1 MRYSASVK
9 GFFSEELDYTSIP
22 GDCVEI
28 TDGDYELLMDG
39 QASGFEIVPDPDKPG
54 YPKLRPVSS
63 VAQTPVNPDAPTEP
77 VIIPP
82 V

>member
-1 MRYSASVK
+1 MRYSASTK
-9 GFFSEELDYTSIP
+9 GFYASDIDYESVP
-22 GDCVEI
+22 EDCVEI
-28 TDGDYELLMDG
+28 SKADYLLLMEG